1 MKNSIC
7 CSFCDSSDMS
17 LIMDFGEMALA
28 GGFVTADQ
36 FNKEK
41 KYPMRLYFCESCS
54 AVQIVDKI
62 NESDLFEDYFYFSS
76 SIGTLSAHFKDHAKD
91 LVKRFFP
98 QPAESKV
105 MEFGCNDG
113 IFLRP
118 LSEEGIG
125 TLIGIDP
132 AVNVVNQIEIPN
144 VSIINDFFNENSAE
158 YVVEKFGKMDM
169 VLANNVYAHISD
181 MQGITRAIDQVL
193 DEDGVFIF
201 EVHYLDKIINDMQYD
216 MIYHEHIYYHSLLSL
231 ENHFKRYGMVIFD
244 VTPLQIHAGSMRY
257 YVRKDHKK
265 ASNPVKD
272 SVNLLRNEEIK
283 KGFDKFSTYSSF
295 AEKIRQQKSVLNN
308 CLNEIKNQ
316 GKTIAGYGASG
327 RANTMIQFCGI
338 DHNQIDY
345 IIDDAPAKQG
355 FYTPGSH
362 FLIRSSEILDIDP
375 PDYLLVFAWSFF
387 EEISKK
393 NKKYLQDGGKMITP
407 LPEVRIVD
415 HFDE

>member
-1 MKNSIC
+1 MKYSTS
-7 CSFCDSSDMS
+7 CSFCDSSDMN

-28 GGFVTADQ
+28 GGFVTVDQ
-36 FNKEK
+36 FNREK
-41 KYPMRLYFCESCS
+41 KYPMRLYFCESCFG
-54 AVQIVDKI
+54 VQIVDKI

-76 SIGTLSAHFKDHAKD
+76 SINTLSDHFKNHAKE

-98 QPAESKV
+98 KPSESKV

-113 IFLRP
+113 ILLRP

-144 VSIINDFFNENSAE
+144 VSVINDFFNENSAQSIVKE
-158 YVVEKFGKMDM
+158 FGKMDM

-193 DEDGVFIF
+193 DEEGVFIF

-257 YVRKDHKK
+257 YVRKDHQK

-272 SVNLLRNEEIK
+272 SVELLRNEEIK
-283 KGFDKFSTYSSF
+283 KGFDRFSTFSSF
-295 AEKIRQQKSVLNN
+295 AKKIKQQKSELNN
-308 CLNEIKNQ
+308 CLNEIKKQ

-338 DHNQIDY
+338 DHNQLDY
-345 IIDDAPAKQG
+345 MIDDAPAKQG

-362 FLIRSSEILDIDP
+362 FLIKSSEVLDIDP
-375 PDYLLVFAWSFF
+375 PDYILVFAWSFF

-393 NKKYLQDGGKMITP
+393 NKKYLLDGGKMIIP

-415 HFDE
+415 YSDE